1 MQQGLCGNRTHRQGR
16 PLPALKGEEH
26 NRREVKGSNG
36 EEENENVLESNEEE
50 EAALASSTLHN
61 AGNAGTRGPQS
72 VDRQ

>member
-16 PLPALKGEEH
+16 PLPALEGEEH

-50 EAALASSTLHN
+50 EAALANSTLHN